1 MCIRDSKKSGLA
13 IWSTTISGGRS
24 GRALSVVE
32 DIVTSP
38 VIDGSTVFVANGSGR
53 ITALDLN
60 SGKRLWGKSF
70 GTLGNIWP
78 AGDSLFLVNDLSQL
92 VRMEINTGDVVWS
105 VQLPSFVKIN
115 PRKSKEVV
123 AHFGPIVAG
132 DKIILTSSDEKLRV
146 YSPVDGSVMNELEVP
161 GGATSNPVIAHNVL
175 YFVSRDGDL
184 HAFR

>member
-1 MCIRDSKKSGLA
+1 
-13 IWSTTISGGRS
+13 
-24 GRALSVVE
+24 
-32 DIVTSP
+32 
-38 VIDGSTVFVANGSGR
+38 
-53 ITALDLN
+53 
-60 SGKRLWGKSF
+60 
-70 GTLGNIWP
+70 
-78 AGDSLFLVNDLSQL
+78 LFLVNDLSQL
-92 VRMEINTGDVVWS
+92 VRMEKNTGDVVWS

-146 YSPVDGSVMNELEVP
+146 YSPVDGSVINEVEVP
-161 GGATSNPVIAHNVL
+161 GGATSNPVIANNVL